1 MKINPV
7 KNNYISFANN
17 KTPNEVQNKQGQTA
31 IIHDK
36 ENPISK
42 PLEQLDVVKASLI
55 AGLGFGARALYYAFE
70 DTDLLEC
77 TLDAGKKLAKKNH
90 KNAAGGKLFALS
102 MASWA
107 AILIGTVGLLAGLY
121 ALFNGP
127 KSMYQGKINAHKKA
141 EEMDVYLAGN
151 RIEQELYK
159 QVGDQAKAVQ
169 TVEEQEHV
177 KKQYAM
183 LKAVKNNI
191 PVFANFQSLPA
202 QK

>member
-1 MKINPV
+1 MKINPI
-7 KNNYISFANN
+7 KNNYIGFTNN
-17 KTPNEVQNKQGQTA
+17 KPQNSVQNKPEQKA
-31 IIHDK
+31 VIHDK

-55 AGLGFGARALYYAFE
+55 AGLGFGARALYYVFE
-70 DTDLLEC
+70 DTDLLDC
-77 TLDAGKKLAKKNH
+77 TFEAGQKLAKKNH
-90 KNAAGGKLFALS
+90 KNAAGGKLLALS
-102 MASWA
+102 LASWA

-159 QVGDQAKAVQ
+159 QVSEQAKSVH
-169 TVEEQEHV
+169 TTEEQEHV

-183 LKAVKNNI
+183 LQAAKNDV
-191 PVFANFQSLPA
+191 PAFVQFQLPNT
-202 QK
+202 K